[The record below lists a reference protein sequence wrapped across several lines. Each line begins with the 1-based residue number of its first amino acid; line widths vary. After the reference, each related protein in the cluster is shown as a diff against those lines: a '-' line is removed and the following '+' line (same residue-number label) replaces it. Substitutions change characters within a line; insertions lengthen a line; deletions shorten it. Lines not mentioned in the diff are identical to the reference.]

1 MLPAATHLTNPLGP
15 PHVESK
21 SIPEG
26 VAKIDVETLRKVD
39 ESTRVRVTGN
49 DLMKHEGLTLGEAIL
64 RGRVN
69 YSPFLAVCRKLGT

>member
-15 PHVESK
+15 PQEESK
-21 SIPEG
+21 SIPKG
-26 VAKIDVETLRKVD
+26 VAKIDVETLRKAA
-39 ESTRVRVTGN
+39 ESTRETWN